1 MLLAAEMGTTSSY
14 LVTVAEGLG
23 LGEPVGPLLAILCI
37 VGGIATA
44 FFTATKLDADEKGP
58 QITALA
64 RRLAE
69 LAEDEIERKSLG
81 PG

>member
-1 MLLAAEMGTTSSY
+1 M
-14 LVTVAEGLG
+14 
-23 LGEPVGPLLAILCI
+23 GEPAGPLFALMCVA
-37 VGGIATA
+37 GGIATA

-69 LAEDEIERKSLG
+69 LGEDEIERKRVG